1 MRSECDPRLSSPT
14 HRPAGHRL
22 PQIVTEGVL
31 RRGKNSDLI
40 TFSLRILRV
49 IDLTFLVVLPE
60 EGKTKAPVFVR
71 FFLDRSQ
78 EDAPGSV
85 VVAD

>member
-1 MRSECDPRLSSPT
+1 M
-14 HRPAGHRL
+14 
-22 PQIVTEGVL
+22 L

-40 TFSLRILRV
+40 TFKIRILRV
-49 IDLTFLVVLPE
+49 LELTFLVVLPE

-71 FFLDRSQ
+71 FFLDRTQ
-78 EDAPGSV
+78 EDPPGSI